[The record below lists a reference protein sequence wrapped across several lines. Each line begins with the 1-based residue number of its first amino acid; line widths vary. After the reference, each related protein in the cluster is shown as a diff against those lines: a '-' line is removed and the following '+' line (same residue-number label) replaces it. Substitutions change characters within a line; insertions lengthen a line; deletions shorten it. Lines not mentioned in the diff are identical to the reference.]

1 MKESQKGDKGD
12 HRIVSDPIPERKD
25 FIKHI
30 KENAP
35 VEENV
40 TQNPNPNQKNEKKK

>member
-12 HRIVSDPIPERKD
+12 HRTISDPIPERAD

-30 KENAP
+30 KENASK
-35 VEENV
+35 EDQDNS
-40 TQNPNPNQKNEKKK
+40 QKKKK